1 MDQLLKDLLLKM
13 ERSKASDLY
22 LVAESAPVMKIDGHL
37 VSIGTKLLSA
47 EECRQLV
54 YQMLS
59 PEMIEKFERKK
70 ELDYSFALSGVSRFR
85 CNTHYQKGSVAAAF
99 RAVPEE
105 IPARQDLGLPKVI
118 EEFAL
123 EPYGL
128 VLLTGPTGCGKSTTL
143 AVMID
148 IINNQRDCHIVTIE
162 DPIEF
167 IHHHH
172 RSTIEQRE
180 VGQDT
185 LSFNEALRRVL
196 RMAPDV
202 ILLGEM
208 RDLESIATA
217 VTAAETGH
225 LVLST
230 LHTNDAVQAI
240 DRIIDVFPPGQQEQ
254 IRMQLSMALKGV
266 VAQRLLPRADSR
278 GRVVAT
284 EILKV
289 TPAVSN
295 CIRKGKTHEV
305 YSLLE
310 IGSEQG
316 MKTMEASL
324 KELVQSGQ
332 IDVQEAARLVRNP
345 AAFGDLLGRDIQ
357 HR

>member
-1 MDQLLKDLLLKM
+1 MDEILKDLLLQM
-13 ERSKASDLY
+13 ERRKASDLY
-22 LVAESAPVMKIDGHL
+22 LVAESAPVMKVDGHL
-37 VSIGTKLLSA
+37 VSIGHKLLSPSDCQA
-47 EECRQLV
+47 LT
-54 YQMLS
+54 YQMLT
-59 PEMIEKFERKK
+59 PEMIQRFEQKK
-70 ELDYSFALSGVSRFR
+70 ELDYSFALPGVSRFR
-85 CNTHYQKGSVAAAF
+85 CNVHYQKGTVAVAF

-105 IPARQDLGLPKVI
+105 IPSRQDLNLPEI
-118 EEFAL
+118 IQDFAL

-143 AVMID
+143 ACMID
-148 IINNQRDCHIVTIE
+148 IINANRDCHIVTIE

-185 LSFNEALRRVL
+185 HSFNEALRRVL

-230 LHTNDAVQAI
+230 LHTNDSIQAI

-254 IRMQLSMALKGV
+254 IRMQLSMALRGV
-266 VAQRLLPRADSR
+266 VAQRLLPRVGSR

-289 TPAVSN
+289 TPAISN
-295 CIRKGKTHEV
+295 VIRKGKTHEA

-310 IGSEQG
+310 IGSEYG

-324 KELVQSGQ
+324 KELVLAGL
-332 IDVQEAARLVRNP
+332 IEVQDAIRLVRNP
-345 AAFGDLLGRDIQ
+345 SLFTESLEQNSR
-357 HR
+357 R